1 MKRMKKC
8 AVLLIVLALVVALG
22 ATAYADTSTT
32 CSITIENPMAGE
44 TYYLY
49 KMLTVTVNEDFTSFA
64 YKLNG
69 DAWDAFFKTGG
80 TGASYVTVDTKNNVT
95 FNTGADQAAFFAS
108 AGEYSK
114 GTTVTATKSAVAVK
128 DTNLVFDNLPA
139 GYYLITTTG
148 GKNIMVSTT
157 PDNPNPSIKDKNDI
171 PDIDKQVQEDSTNTW
186 GNNNS
191 AQIGDTVYFKTT
203 ITLQSGATNYIM
215 HDKMDDGLTLN
226 AESIAIDG
234 LTKGTD
240 YTVAV
245 ATSSDPLADG
255 CTFEI
260 TFADSYLATV
270 TNDTKVIVTYNAVLN
285 ENADIK
291 NGEDNDAKFTWG
303 NISTTEWSTTNTKTY
318 SFSVLKYAGSDKE
331 EDDNTTKTPLAGAVF
346 QLQTA
351 DGTIVKL
358 IKVGDTEYR
367 VANCNET
374 GAQETFTTVATDKIT
389 IKGVDLD
396 KYKLVEITA
405 PEGYNL
411 LEEPVEVTVET
422 SNAVCAEI
430 ANKQG
435 AKLPSTGGTGT
446 TMIYVVGSV
455 LVAAAVVMFITK
467 KRMDAER

>member
-1 MKRMKKC
+1 MKKC

-49 KMLTVTVNEDFTSFA
+49 KMLTVTVNDDYSSFA

-69 DAWDAFFKTGG
+69 DTWDSFFTTGG
-80 TGASYVTVDTKNNVT
+80 AGASYVTVDTKNNVT
-95 FNTGADQAAFFAS
+95 FSTGADQTAFFAA

-114 GTTVTATKSAVAVK
+114 GTSVIATKSAVAVK
-128 DTNLVFDNLPA
+128 DKNLVFDNLPA

-148 GKNIMVSTT
+148 GKNIMISTM
-157 PDNPNPSIKDKNDI
+157 PDDPNPSIKDKNDI
-171 PDIDKQVQEDSTNTW
+171 PDIDKQVQEDSTQTW
-186 GNNNS
+186 GKDNS

-203 ITLQSGATNYIM
+203 ITLQSGATNYVM

-226 AESIAIDG
+226 ADSIAIEG

-245 ATSSDPLADG
+245 ATSSAPLSDG

-260 TFADSYLATV
+260 KFADDYLAIV
-270 TNDTKVIVTYNAVLN
+270 TNDTKVTVTYNAVLN
-285 ENADIK
+285 ENADMEK
-291 NGEDNDAKFTWG
+291 GEDNDAKFTWG
-303 NISTTEWSTTNTKTY
+303 NNSSTEWSTTNTKTY

-331 EDDNTTKTPLAGAVF
+331 EGENTTKSPLAGAVF
-346 QLQTA
+346 QLQTESGA
-351 DGTIVKL
+351 VVKL
-358 IKVGDTEYR
+358 IKVRDTEYR
-367 VANCNET
+367 VANGNET
-374 GAQETFTTVATDKIT
+374 GAQDTFTTVATDKIT

-411 LEEPVEVTVET
+411 LEDPVEVTVGA

-435 AKLPSTGGTGT
+435 VNLPSTGGTGT
-446 TMIYVVGSV
+446 TMIYVAGSV